1 MADEPQKVD
10 LESAG
15 PARGKPEPKAPITD
29 PPKEPPKPSEADK
42 ITPPPAEKKTGIG
55 DITQN
60 PKTAK
65 ESPLPAVDTGSK
77 NKEPPKS
84 KAPRGDKPQEPPK
97 DIAGKGG
104 NPKDKVVKFPD
115 GGKENPKGKKDKVSQ
130 GSKGGS
136 VEPPIVEPQEP
147 TAPPRPLVEEKIV
160 YLKLKELHPF
170 HTYRKHPFQVRDN
183 FKMRETA
190 ASIKERG
197 VITPGIVRPEKDG
210 KGYEIIAGHRRH
222 RGSELAGFED
232 MPCIIRYN
240 MSDHD
245 AVQEMK
251 DSNSQRDETLPS
263 ELAALL
269 ALEVEDIKHQ
279 GSTLKDVSPDD
290 VGKRSVEIVG
300 EMHGMNYKKV
310 MRYIRLNELVPELL
324 DLVDGIEDEKG
335 NRKKGLGF
343 MPAVEL
349 SYIKKKN
356 QKLIA
361 ISMEG
366 EQTSPSVNQAKRLR
380 ELDAKGLLTGDV
392 IDGILSEQKKEV
404 EQVIINTA
412 ELNKYFGEDATP
424 RQMKDQI
431 LALLDEW
438 KAKQPPEKNKPPKSA
453 ERS

>member
-10 LESAG
+10 LEGAG

-240 MSDHD
+240 IRMETRLSFPTTKEE
-245 AVQEMK
+245 VQAALKRIGVDGVRYQEVILTEH
-251 DSNSQRDETLPS
+251 DSNLSGFCHCITQYDRIDEVNYLVHLLSGLSPD
-263 ELAALL
+263 ELATFLAVLDYGEHNQGVHDLINL
-269 ALEVEDIKHQ
+269 ALNLEHYEFHP
-279 GSTLKDVSPDD
+279 DVSSDEELGHIYADD
-290 VGKRSVEIVG
+290 
-300 EMHGMNYKKV
+300 MAA
-310 MRYIRLNELVPELL
+310 L
-324 DLVDGIEDEKG
+324 DI
-335 NRKKGLGF
+335 
-343 MPAVEL
+343 
-349 SYIKKKN
+349 
-356 QKLIA
+356 
-361 ISMEG
+361 
-366 EQTSPSVNQAKRLR
+366 
-380 ELDAKGLLTGDV
+380 
-392 IDGILSEQKKEV
+392 
-404 EQVIINTA
+404 
-412 ELNKYFGEDATP
+412 
-424 RQMKDQI
+424 
-431 LALLDEW
+431 
-438 KAKQPPEKNKPPKSA
+438 PEKLLP
-453 ERS
+453 

>member
-1 MADEPQKVD
+1 MADDPKNKSP
-10 LESAG
+10 ESAG
-15 PARGKPEPKAPITD
+15 PAGGKPGPEAQAPI
-29 PPKEPPKPSEADK
+29 PPKEPPKAPEPDK
-42 ITPPPAEKKTGIG
+42 AATPPSP
-55 DITQN
+55 Q
-60 PKTAK
+60 K
-65 ESPLPAVDTGSK
+65 EGEAPQ
-77 NKEPPKS
+77 PPVAGKDN
-84 KAPRGDKPQEPPK
+84 APQEPPK
-97 DIAGKGG
+97 GEEHKGDKTQPPKEKEGKGG
-104 NPKDKVVKFPD
+104 KPKDKDKVVKFP
-115 GGKENPKGKKDKVSQ
+115 GESQGKRKADKGKRDKVSQ
-130 GSKGGS
+130 GSKGGPADS
-136 VEPPIVEPQEP
+136 PVVEPQEP
-147 TAPPRPLVEEKIV
+147 TTPPRPLEEEKIV
-160 YLKLKELHPF
+160 YLKLEELHPF

-197 VITPGIVRPEKDG
+197 VLTPGTVRPEKDG
-210 KGYEIIAGHRRH
+210 NGYEIIAGHRRH
-222 RGSELAGFED
+222 RGSELAGLKE

-269 ALEVEDIKHQ
+269 ALEVEDMKHQ
-279 GSTLKDVSPDD
+279 GARLKDVAPDD
-290 VGKRSVEIVG
+290 IGKRSVEIVG